1 MIEEFSELFPPKLG
15 YATNIPKGGKANRQ
29 NEAVEFVWDDGTI
42 MEGLLEGSQNIEGR
56 SYPKQL
62 CSGPKK
68 YILGK
73 YLRKRM
79 GIEDL
84 DYLMK
89 YGRTDV
95 SISLQGEGVYMLD
108 FSVKKNR

>member
-79 GIEDL
+79 GIEA
-84 DYLMK
+84 
-89 YGRTDV
+89 
-95 SISLQGEGVYMLD
+95 
-108 FSVKKNR
+108 